1 MTVRCH
7 AEQFGDRVDAVLTAP
22 HTPTGITSEAL
33 TALVVADVLL
43 LALTTLAETGAVDA
57 SHRLTLLREQL
68 LSPPKGGGRR
78 G

>member
-7 AEQFGDRVDAVLTAP
+7 AEQFGDGVDAVLTAP

-57 SHRLTLLREQL
+57 SHQLTLLREQL

-78 G
+78 V